1 MQNNSVNKNQGD
13 IMKETTVKYF
23 NNTAKDY
30 DNSHDGK
37 FVNCMYQEIIDRV
50 RNLEG
55 IKILDLGCGNGNI
68 INLLKKE
75 RKADYYGL
83 DISENMIEEA
93 KKKCGEDVKFTVGD
107 SENLPY
113 QDGQFDIIICNA
125 SFHHYTNPESAIKE
139 IKRVL
144 KTGGTLILGDPT
156 VPELLRGLFNKMLPY
171 TDSGDFKIYG
181 KKDIVPIFKA
191 QGFEIENWKKLNYR
205 TFIFNAKK
213 K

>member
-55 IKILDLGCGNGNI
+55 DKILDLGCGNGNI

-75 RKADYYGL
+75 RKADYFGL

-125 SFHHYTNPESAIKE
+125 SFHHYTKPEVAIKE

-144 KTGGTLILGDPT
+144 KSGGTFILGDPT
-156 VPELLRGLFNKMLPY
+156 VPELVRGLFNKMLPY

-181 KKDIVPIFKA
+181 KKDILPIFETH
-191 QGFEIENWKKLNYR
+191 GFKIEDWKRLNYR

>member
-13 IMKETTVKYF
+13 VMKETTVKYF

-50 RNLEG
+50 RNLAG
-55 IKILDLGCGNGNI
+55 DKILDLGCGNGNI

-75 RKADYYGL
+75 RKADYFGL

-125 SFHHYTNPESAIKE
+125 SFHHYTKPEVAIKE

-144 KTGGTLILGDPT
+144 KSGGTLILGDPT
-156 VPELLRGLFNKMLPY
+156 VPELVRGLFNKMLPY

-181 KKDIVPIFKA
+181 KKDILPIFEA
-191 QGFEIENWKKLNYR
+191 HGFKIEDWKRLNYR

>member
-55 IKILDLGCGNGNI
+55 DKILDLGCGNGNI

-75 RKADYYGL
+75 RKADYFGL

-125 SFHHYTNPESAIKE
+125 SFHHYTQPEVAIKE

-144 KTGGTLILGDPT
+144 KSGGTLILGDPT
-156 VPELLRGLFNKMLPY
+156 VPELVRGLFNKMLPY

-181 KKDIVPIFKA
+181 KKDILPIFEA
-191 QGFEIENWKKLNYR
+191 HGFKIEDWKRLNYR

>member
-23 NNTAKDY
+23 NNTAKNY

-37 FVNCMYQEIIDRV
+37 FVNCMYQEIVDRV
-50 RNLEG
+50 RKLEG
-55 IKILDLGCGNGNI
+55 DKILDLGCGNGNI

-75 RKADYYGL
+75 REASYYGL

-93 KKKCGEDVKFTVGD
+93 KKRCDEDVEFTVGD

>member
-55 IKILDLGCGNGNI
+55 DKILDLGCGNGNI

-125 SFHHYTNPESAIKE
+125 SFHHYTKPEVAVKE

-144 KTGGTLILGDPT
+144 KSGGTLILGDPT
-156 VPELLRGLFNKMLPY
+156 VPELVRGFFNKMLPY

-181 KKDIVPIFKA
+181 KKDILPIFEA
-191 QGFEIENWKKLNYR
+191 QGFEIENWKRLNYR